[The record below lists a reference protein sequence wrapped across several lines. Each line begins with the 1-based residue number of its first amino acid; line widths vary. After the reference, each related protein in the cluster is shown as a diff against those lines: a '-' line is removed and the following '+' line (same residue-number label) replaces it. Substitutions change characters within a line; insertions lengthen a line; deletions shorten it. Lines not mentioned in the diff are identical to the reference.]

1 MLKQA
6 KQVSGIEKFTPTDL
20 HVAKLLH
27 QSIWESF
34 YYDNPTIISTG
45 IAAVAFIAF
54 ITITWYLIRKALRR
68 RKKKQRNEPEAYPMI
83 HSQHVKSLDTTDLN

>member
-54 ITITWYLIRKALRR
+54 ITITWYLIRKGVE
-68 RKKKQRNEPEAYPMI
+68 RKNKEMNPKLTP
-83 HSQHVKSLDTTDLN
+83 

>member
-1 MLKQA
+1 MLRQA
-6 KQVSGIEKFTPTDL
+6 KQVSGIKKFTPTDL

-54 ITITWYLIRKALRR
+54 ITITWYLIRKGVE
-68 RKKKQRNEPEAYPMI
+68 RKNKEMNPKLTP
-83 HSQHVKSLDTTDLN
+83 